1 MGWVHGCGL
10 WLSSWPAQA
19 VGHLSCQPRSTRATR
34 PEIPGLRR
42 PVPGQTRCQTERVRA
57 RILVGAAILVDLAA
71 SLAAIRLTTR
81 PDAPRLAEI
90 VGPVTWADTTVGLA
104 WALTGAVL
112 AWLRPR
118 NPVGWLLI
126 AVGTCVVISYALGIY
141 GEFGV
146 LLENPAWPMA
156 EWAGWL
162 GSVLWL
168 VALLPLPNVL
178 LVLYPTGR
186 LPSRRWRLPVV
197 AAAVG
202 IGLMTAACLLDPSW
216 YADSMPEHLSPL
228 AAPRVAR
235 VLYVAAAITFIPAT
249 LAIWAMSLLRL
260 WRAAPPERQQLAW
273 LLAVV
278 MPMFVFGF
286 GFVSLVPDP
295 VWYAALYL
303 IPVAVAVGIFRY
315 NLLGIE
321 VVMRRG
327 LVYGA
332 LTGVV
337 VAVYL
342 AVTAVAGS
350 QLSRDPL
357 PGLLAAALVAVALTP
372 LRERMQRAVDRLVYG
387 ERRDP
392 LAAVTRLGDQMSADD
407 PDLLTSVMRA
417 VTTAVRAPGARVSA
431 PDGRLLA
438 SYGSVAPG
446 AEFPLRVAGQRV
458 GVMEVVARTPGEP
471 YTEPDRRLLN
481 VMAPQVAVAVRA
493 LELAEALEAER
504 DQVVTATRTERD
516 RLRRDLHDGL
526 GPSLAGIRLGLVAL
540 HDAERAGDQESA
552 ETLLARIQ
560 AEADVAAGEV
570 RRIIEGLRPAA
581 LDDQGLAGA
590 LRQQSDRNPYGV
602 HVQLAVD
609 DLPTLPPQVETV
621 AYRIVQE
628 ALTNIARHSGRGTP
642 GSAWPWSNGNLSV
655 EVADDGTGIDE
666 VSSTGLGLDSMR
678 RRVETLGGSFA
689 LASSPVGTTVTACLP
704 LPEPSS

>member
-1 MGWVHGCGL
+1 MVARLGCRAPELLAPTHSGNPPGKTGT
-10 WLSSWPAQA
+10 SSTST
-19 VGHLSCQPRSTRATR
+19 GTTSCQTKS
-34 PEIPGLRR
+34 
-42 PVPGQTRCQTERVRA
+42 VQA

-71 SLAAIRLTTR
+71 SLAAIRLTMR
-81 PDAPRLAEI
+81 PDMPRLAEI
-90 VGPVTWADTTVGLA
+90 VGPITWADTTVGLA

-126 AVGTCVVISYALGIY
+126 AVGTCVVFSYALGIY

-146 LLENPAWPMA
+146 LLEDPAWPMA

-178 LVLYPTGR
+178 LVLYPQGR
-186 LPSRRWRLPVV
+186 LPSRRWRSPFV

-202 IGLMTAACLLDPSW
+202 IGLITAACLLDPSW
-216 YADSMPEHLSPL
+216 YADLLPNHPSPL
-228 AAPRVAR
+228 AAPRVAL
-235 VLYVAAAITFIPAT
+235 VLYFAAAIAFIPAT
-249 LAIWAMSLLRL
+249 LAIWAMSLVRL
-260 WRAAPPERQQLAW
+260 WRAVPPERQQLAW
-273 LLAVV
+273 LFAVV
-278 MPMFVFGF
+278 MPMYVLGF
-286 GFVSLVPDP
+286 GFVSVVPDP
-295 VWYAALYL
+295 VWYGALYL

-327 LVYGA
+327 LVYGV

-337 VAVYL
+337 VAAYL

-350 QLSRDPL
+350 HLSRDPL

-372 LRERMQRAVDRLVYG
+372 LRERLQRAVDRLVYG

-407 PDLLTSVMRA
+407 PDLLTSVLRA

-431 PDGRLLA
+431 PNGRLIA
-438 SYGSVAPG
+438 SYGSVAAG
-446 AEFPLRVAGQRV
+446 SEFPLRVAGHRV
-458 GVMEVVARTPGEP
+458 GVMEVVARTPGEA

-481 VMAPQVAVAVRA
+481 VLAPQVAVAVRA

-552 ETLLARIQ
+552 ETLLTRIQ
-560 AEADVAAGEV
+560 TEADVAAGEV
-570 RRIIEGLRPAA
+570 RRIIDGLRPAA

-590 LRQQSDRNPYGV
+590 LRQTADGNPYGV

-609 DLPTLPPQVETV
+609 DLPSLPSQVETV

-628 ALTNIARHSGRGTP
+628 ALTNVARHSEARNARV
-642 GSAWPWSNGNLSV
+642 SLAVANGNLSV

-666 VSSTGLGLDSMR
+666 VSATGLGLDSMR

-689 LASSPVGTTVTACLP
+689 LTSGPVGTTVTACLP
-704 LPEPSS
+704 MLDPSS